1 MRPHRNPNRWPCE
14 AHLDHLGC
22 CLSSASEQCSQTR
35 EMTTACPN
43 WWSPVRDHHMLFHSD
58 PFKFPVC
65 LLGLSASLDALLE
78 SRNNQKQTRND
89 RQQNVVQ
96 GMLWAYR
103 PANLTAWKNTIFKV
117 SYSAYLSF
125 QATSNEQRNT
135 IATVF
140 LFQLILHPAES
151 QTRPIFP
158 CA

>member
-1 MRPHRNPNRWPCE
+1 MWPHRNPNRWPCE

-22 CLSSASEQCSQTR
+22 RLSSASEQCSQTR

-78 SRNNQKQTRND
+78 SRNRHEMTDNKTLCKTR
-89 RQQNVVQ
+89 
-96 GMLWAYR
+96 YE
-103 PANLTAWKNTIFKV
+103 LTDLPTSLHEKNTICKV

-125 QATSNEQRNT
+125 QATSIEHRRSIFFPSAQ
-135 IATVF
+135 IILC
-140 LFQLILHPAES
+140 LFHNS
-151 QTRPIFP
+151 
-158 CA
+158 